1 MKSRVPALPFL
12 AAFALLCVSCGPPP
26 ATKEVTYGVW
36 LGTEIGAKG
45 RVMVTFIAPDK
56 AEVEFVD
63 DKDKKKI
70 EGKWE
75 VKEGAVL
82 LTRDGKTDTLKF
94 SYIDQNDEKKEKL
107 ATGDGTLELV
117 KV

>member
-1 MKSRVPALPFL
+1 MKTRVPALFGLAVLAFL
-12 AAFALLCVSCGPPP
+12 SVSCGPPP

-36 LGTEIGAKG
+36 LGSEKGAKG

-56 AEVEFVD
+56 AEIEYVD
-63 DKDKKKI
+63 DKEKKKV

-75 VKEGAVL
+75 VKEGVVL
-82 LTRDGKTDTLKF
+82 LNRDEKTDTLRF
-94 SYIDQNDEKKEKL
+94 SYIEQNDEKKEKL
-107 ATGDGTLELV
+107 STADGALELV

>member
-1 MKSRVPALPFL
+1 MAALTF
-12 AAFALLCVSCGPPP
+12 FCVSCGPPP

-36 LGTEIGAKG
+36 LGSEKGAKG

-56 AEVEFVD
+56 AEIEYVD
-63 DKDKKKI
+63 DKEKKKV
-70 EGKWE
+70 EGKWA
-75 VKEGAVL
+75 VKEGAVS
-82 LTRDGKTDTLKF
+82 LTRDGKTDTLQF

-107 ATGDGTLELV
+107 ATADGSLEIV

>member
-1 MKSRVPALPFL
+1 MKARVHLLSAF
-12 AAFALLCVSCGPPP
+12 AAFALLCISCGPPP
-26 ATKEVTYGVW
+26 ATKEVTFGVW
-36 LGTEIGAKG
+36 MGSEKGVQG

-56 AEVEFVD
+56 AEIEYVD
-63 DKDKKKI
+63 DKEKKKV

-75 VKEGAVL
+75 AKEGAVL

-107 ATGDGTLELV
+107 ATADGVLELV

>member
-1 MKSRVPALPFL
+1 
-12 AAFALLCVSCGPPP
+12 
-26 ATKEVTYGVW
+26 
-36 LGTEIGAKG
+36 
-45 RVMVTFIAPDK
+45 MVTFIAPDK
-56 AEVEFVD
+56 AEIEYVD
-63 DKDKKKI
+63 DKEKKKV

-82 LTRDGKTDTLKF
+82 LTREGKSDTLKF

-107 ATGDGTLELV
+107 ATADGVLELV